1 MQRTSTNRI
10 MILAGAILAT
20 ASTMGCATAPL
31 RTETST
37 SGIRAAEEVGAHQVP
52 QAALHLQLAKEELQ
66 KAKNLEANGEH
77 DMAKSMLMRSEADAE
92 LAVLLSR
99 EDSERAEA
107 QAAIE
112 SVHELRQDNDQ
123 PAQPAQ

>member
-1 MQRTSTNRI
+1 MF
-10 MILAGAILAT
+10 LAAPAVITALA
-20 ASTMGCATAPL
+20 MGCATAAL
-31 RTETST
+31 GTDRST

-66 KAKNLEANGEH
+66 MAQSLNDDGEH
-77 DMAKSMLMRSEADAE
+77 EMAKSMLTRSEADAE

-107 QAAIE
+107 KAAIE
-112 SVHELRQDNDQ
+112 SVHELR
-123 PAQPAQ
+123 AQNKASAQ